1 MDRNYTVI
9 ILIEKYLY
17 DIMTVTIMFIKT
29 TFRNSKNV
37 KRISNYE
44 LKCNLYL
51 YFLIL
56 LKLLILGEKILM
68 SVKLNECVT

>member
-44 LKCNLYL
+44 LKWNLYL
-51 YFLIL
+51 YFLI
-56 LKLLILGEKILM
+56 
-68 SVKLNECVT
+68 